1 MTSSTNGDKNRKNN
15 GNYDVIHFEVVNTIV
30 ALIKEDNDH
39 TPNVTPFNNYFNL
52 FIIIII

>member
-30 ALIKEDNDH
+30 ALIKEELPNDSIQ
-39 TPNVTPFNNYFNL
+39 L
-52 FIIIII
+52 FQHIII